1 MTLKVAIVGRPN
13 VGKST
18 LFNRL
23 AGRKIAIVDDQP
35 GVTRDRKETTGRLG
49 DLDMILIDTAGF
61 EDVTDASLEARMR
74 KQTEVAIN
82 EADVTIFL
90 YDARAGVTP
99 IDERFAQLLR
109 KSGKPVVLAANKC
122 EGKQGDEGLMEAWRL
137 GLGDPAPISA
147 EHGEGMADLFKALAG
162 VQTKLEDSG
171 QLLKLEPEVEDD
183 EPFDPDAEAPPEPN
197 KPIRIAFVGRPNA
210 GKSTLLNGILEDE
223 RFITGPEAGITRDS
237 VTVAWH
243 WREKE
248 IRLVDTAGLRKR
260 AKVQEKLERASTMET
275 THSIRFADVVVLV
288 MDPRDAFEKQDV
300 QIANLVIR
308 EGRGL
313 VFAITKW
320 DTVDTPSEARKE
332 MDHQA
337 FAHLPHAAGT
347 PLVPVSG
354 VTRKNLDKL
363 MDACLKVHKDWSAR
377 IKTRD
382 LNDWLLYVTQKHP
395 PPAPNGKR
403 IKPRYMAQMKT
414 RPPTFVM
421 MASRGNEMPDTYKRY
436 LLNELREAFDLPG
449 VPLRLIIKQGK
460 NPFVDKD

>member
-1 MTLKVAIVGRPN
+1 MTMKVAIVGRPN

-74 KQTEVAIN
+74 KQTEIAIN

-147 EHGEGMADLFKALAG
+147 EHGEGMADLFDALAG

-171 QLLKLEPEVEDD
+171 QLLRLEPELEDD

-337 FAHLPHAAGT
+337 FAHLPHATGT

-354 VTRKNLDKL
+354 ITRKNLDKL